1 MLMISPHTN
10 LPTLAD
16 LNEIAFINPEGQIT
30 DQFDGKVGIYAIFDQ
45 TKTLQCVGYSRDVS
59 LSLRQHLIRKPQECH
74 WLKVQTIERPNRT
87 ILQEIC
93 DAWIA
98 ENGTTPAGNGTDAEQ
113 WNQPIDAKVRMTPEE
128 QAAYAAS
135 DDLGRTKT
143 LKQVARRVEAEV
155 LAALEQRGVKMPIR
169 FDPKSKEEGLLDL
182 K

>member
-1 MLMISPHTN
+1 MISPHTN

-16 LNEIAFINPEGQIT
+16 LTEIALINSEGQMT

-45 TKTLQCVGYSRDVS
+45 AKVLQYVGYSRDVS
-59 LSLRQHLIRKPQECH
+59 LSLRQHLIRKPQQCY

-87 ILQEIC
+87 ILEEIR

-98 ENGTTPAGNGTDAEQ
+98 ENGVTPVGNGSDAEQ
-113 WNQPIDAKVRMTPEE
+113 WNQPIDAKARMTPEE

-135 DDLGRTKT
+135 DDLGKTKT
-143 LKQVARRVEAEV
+143 LKQVARRVEADV

>member
-1 MLMISPHTN
+1 MIPSNVN

-16 LNEIAFINPEGQIT
+16 LNEIAFIDAEGQMT

-45 TKTLQCVGYSRDVS
+45 AKTLQCVGYSRDVS
-59 LSLRQHLIRKPQECH
+59 LSLKQHLIRKPQNCY
-74 WLKVQTIERPNRT
+74 WLKVQTIDRPNRT
-87 ILQEIC
+87 ILEEIR

-98 ENGTTPAGNGTDAEQ
+98 ENGTVPDGNGIDAEQ
-113 WNQPIDAKVRMTPEE
+113 WHQPIDAKSRMTSEE
-128 QAAYAAS
+128 QATYAAS

-155 LAALEQRGVKMPIR
+155 LQALDQRGVKMPIR
-169 FDPKSKEEGLLDL
+169 FDPKAKEEGLLNL

>member
-1 MLMISPHTN
+1 MVSSNAN

-16 LNEIAFINPEGQIT
+16 LTEIAFINSEGQMT

-45 TKTLQCVGYSRDVS
+45 SKTLQYVGYSRDVS
-59 LSLRQHLIRKPQECH
+59 LSLKQHLIRKPQQCY
-74 WLKVQTIERPNRT
+74 WLKVQTIDRPNRT
-87 ILQEIC
+87 ILEEIR

-98 ENGTTPAGNGTDAEQ
+98 ENGTTPVGNATEAEE
-113 WNQPIDAKVRMTPEE
+113 WNQPIDAKTRMTSEE
-128 QAAYAAS
+128 QATFAAS

-155 LAALEQRGVKMPIR
+155 LAALEQRGAKMPIR
-169 FDPKSKEEGLLDL
+169 FDPKSKEEGLLNL